1 MLTAES
7 TLGAGA
13 GQVVPHGAGSTVCCA
28 AGRRAPMLG
37 DPLKAL
43 LFGELAESPQ
53 RKLGMPAG
61 LVVPNAAVALANMP
75 KCHEMVRVGGSSFIL
90 VAGWLSS
97 YKSRNN
103 ECCPSGRNS
112 GYLCMGIR
120 RKKEVPLLSAQEFS
134 LRNRT
139 FPRCLSNHPFC
150 PSQSI
155 LVFCSL
161 VSTFFSPPSLPVKFR
176 SPSIPG
182 KTELEGFENHFERQ
196 PSRIVFPMAYGD
208 NNSAAAPDLLA
219 SITLQDQLIPV
230 KITYVTEE

>member
-1 MLTAES
+1 MLTADS
-7 TLGAGA
+7 TSGAGA
-13 GQVVPHGAGSTVCCA
+13 GQVAPHGAGSAVCCA
-28 AGRRAPMLG
+28 AGWWAPMLG

-53 RKLGMPAG
+53 RRLGMPAG
-61 LVVPNAAVALANMP
+61 LVIPNAAVALANMP
-75 KCHEMVRVGGSSFIL
+75 KCHEMVRVGGRSFIL

-103 ECCPSGRNS
+103 ECGPSGRNS
-112 GYLCMGIR
+112 RYLCMGIR
-120 RKKEVPLLSAQEFS
+120 LIKEVPLLSAQEFS

-139 FPRCLSNHPFC
+139 FS
-150 PSQSI
+150 
-155 LVFCSL
+155 SL
-161 VSTFFSPPSLPVKFR
+161 PLQPSLLSVSVYFGFLFAHLHVLLPPPPVKFR

-196 PSRIVFPMAYGD
+196 PSPIVFPMAYGD